1 MKARHIVCTLILSV
15 VLSGC
20 GAPSGQTW
28 LGYVEGE
35 YVLLAAPGSGWL
47 IEVNVENGQKVIE
60 GDLLF
65 VLESAQ
71 EQAAKDAAAA
81 RLAEANARLENLTKG
96 RRAEELS
103 VFDPQIGAA
112 EANLR
117 YASAEYARQQQLAKT
132 DASARRN
139 LEAARAAQRTAA
151 AKLEELRLSRN
162 VALLPARDDEIAAA
176 TALAEAGRAQLAEAD
191 WRLDQRRIKAR
202 VSGTVEDTMRRA
214 GEFVP
219 AGGAVVSLLPPQ
231 NVKLRFFV
239 PETRLAELGLGKSVS
254 AACDSCPA
262 ELTAK
267 ISFISSQAEFTPP
280 VIYSRENRRKLVYL
294 IEAKPSVPGTYL
306 RPGLPVDIRI
316 AP

>member
-1 MKARHIVCTLILSV
+1 MRNSIYLWCLSIFAL
-15 VLSGC
+15 LSGC
-20 GAPSGQTW
+20 GEPSDRSWQ
-28 LGYVEGE
+28 GYVEGE
-35 YVLLAAPGSGWL
+35 YVLVAAPDSGWL
-47 IEVNVENGQKVIE
+47 TQVNVENGQNVAE
-60 GDLLF
+60 GDVLF
-65 VLESAQ
+65 VLESVR
-71 EQAAKDAAAA
+71 EQAARDAATA
-81 RLAEANARLENLTKG
+81 RLAEANARLDNLTKG

-117 YASAEYARQQQLAKT
+117 FASAEYGRQQQLAKT
-132 DASARRN
+132 DASARRK
-139 LEAARAAQRTAA
+139 LEEARAVQRTAA
-151 AKLEELRLSRN
+151 ARLEELRLSRN

-176 TALAEAGRAQLAEAD
+176 AALAAAARAQLAEAE
-191 WRLDQRRIKAR
+191 WRLDQRRVKAR
-202 VSGTVEDTMRRA
+202 AGGMVEDTLRRT

-239 PETRLAELGLGKSVS
+239 PETRLAEFSPGKSVS
-254 AACDSCPA
+254 VSCDSCPP
-262 ELTAK
+262 ELSAR

-280 VIYSRENRRKLVYL
+280 VIYSRENREKLVYL
-294 IEAKPSVPGTYL
+294 IEAKPSVPGAYL